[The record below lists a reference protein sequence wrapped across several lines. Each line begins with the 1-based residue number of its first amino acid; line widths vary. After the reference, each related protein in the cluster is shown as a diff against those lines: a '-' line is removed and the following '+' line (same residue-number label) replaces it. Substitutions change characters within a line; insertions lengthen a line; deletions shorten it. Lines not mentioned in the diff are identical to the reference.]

1 MPKVWATLANQHD
14 GEDRWYLEALGIGSD
29 LRADECF
36 TEWLKQNQGKW
47 DNKSGRDIAWRV
59 RAEAAAELL
68 VQIISNPSLTL
79 QETNRYFRSLEYHK
93 PHVRNR
99 AMKKLLTL

>member
-14 GEDRWYLEALGIGSD
+14 GEDRWYLALGIGSD

-47 DNKSGRDIAWRV
+47 DNKKR
-59 RAEAAAELL
+59 E
-68 VQIISNPSLTL
+68 
-79 QETNRYFRSLEYHK
+79 RYRLRGES
-93 PHVRNR
+93 
-99 AMKKLLTL
+99 